1 MHTDTDKRTHTYSS
15 SVRQRCVDVDLLYL
29 TLMCE
34 WGHLLGLTDTEMVGP
49 SLSGISFVHFRM
61 FFTQDWDDQIIQG
74 IGVGLK
80 KKKITCL
87 GTRKL
92 LGLLSL
98 LLPTSYETLGFI
110 KIYINCF

>member
-1 MHTDTDKRTHTYSS
+1 M
-15 SVRQRCVDVDLLYL
+15 DVDLLYL

-80 KKKITCL
+80 KKNH
-87 GTRKL
+87 
-92 LGLLSL
+92 
-98 LLPTSYETLGFI
+98 LPGNQKAFRFTFTSVT
-110 KIYINCF
+110 N